1 MFFSVKDSDKPHAVA
16 LARDFLNLGFSICST
31 TGTAKLLQA
40 NGIEVQFVNKMAEG
54 RPNCVDM
61 IKNGEIH
68 LVINTPKGM
77 IPRNDENAIRAAAYA
92 NNVCIMTTITGAR
105 AAING
110 IRAMKAKLVDVRA
123 LQLYKGSVVPM

>member
-1 MFFSVKDSDKPHAVA
+1 MS
-16 LARDFLNLGFSICST
+16 
-31 TGTAKLLQA
+31 
-40 NGIEVQFVNKMAEG
+40 EG

-61 IKNGEIH
+61 IKNGEIQ

-105 AAING
+105 AATNG
-110 IRAMKAKLVDVRA
+110 IRALKDKLVGVRP
-123 LQLYKGSVVPM
+123 LQEYRYNTVPV